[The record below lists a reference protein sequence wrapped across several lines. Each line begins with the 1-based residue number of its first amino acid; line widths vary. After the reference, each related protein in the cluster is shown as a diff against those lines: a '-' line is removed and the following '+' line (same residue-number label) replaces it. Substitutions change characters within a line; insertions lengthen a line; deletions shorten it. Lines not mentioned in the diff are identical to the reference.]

1 MFAKR
6 AICECQGCC
15 ALHFCHQ
22 KLRLSAFAGH
32 GGWVADA
39 ALAPG
44 GGSAVTASG
53 DELAVVWNLATGTAV
68 NVLAG
73 HAGEVRSVVL
83 TRRGRCWLH
92 VLLQMFIISY
102 HWLR

>member
-1 MFAKR
+1 MSEEQFGDKA
-6 AICECQGCC
+6 
-15 ALHFCHQ
+15 ALA
-22 KLRLSAFAGH
+22 LRFPTQVISVSAVSGH

-53 DELAVVWNLATGTAV
+53 DELAVVWNLETGTAV

-83 TRRGRCWLH
+83 TRRGRCCFSAMMQ
-92 VLLQMFIISY
+92 V
-102 HWLR
+102 